1 MGESTVSRVRT
12 TGMHCASCVKLVQ
25 MSVEELEGIEAVDV
39 DLEGGVTE
47 VRYDVS
53 SADIERI
60 IGKIEEAG
68 YGAEPIE

>member
-1 MGESTVSRVRT
+1 
-12 TGMHCASCVKLVQ
+12 MHCPSCVKLVQ
-25 MSVEELEGIEAVDV
+25 MSVEELDGIEDVDV

-60 IGKIEEAG
+60 VGKIEEAG